1 LESPSQERFQERK
14 VQILQGKF
22 QCRKKIP
29 KVQMGIWPKEI
40 ELNRK
45 EEEKV

>member
-1 LESPSQERFQERK
+1 VLIRTCGGERST
-14 VQILQGKF
+14 GKF